1 VLTIANVEQAAAW
14 DGGEGDHWTEQSDR
28 YDVAGSRHLALLLDK
43 KLISAGDEVL
53 DLGCG
58 TGRSTIEVAR
68 QAAPGSAVGVDLSAR
83 MLQRARELASGAGVA
98 NVEFEQADAQVHPF
112 QPDAFDKVVSKF
124 GAMFFGDPVAAFT
137 NVARATRSGGRL
149 AILTWRELARNEWL
163 TALRGALALGRALPE
178 PPPGA
183 PGPFA
188 FADPDHVRPILEKA
202 GFADVH
208 FEPLDEPLELGR
220 DAEDAF
226 TFVRSM
232 GIVKGLTEDLDPAA
246 RTAALSQLRTT
257 LASHETDQGVLFGTS
272 TWLITAR
279 RP

>member
-1 VLTIANVEQAAAW
+1 
-14 DGGEGDHWTEQSDR
+14 
-28 YDVAGSRHLALLLDK
+28 
-43 KLISAGDEVL
+43 
-53 DLGCG
+53 
-58 TGRSTIEVAR
+58 
-68 QAAPGSAVGVDLSAR
+68 
-83 MLQRARELASGAGVA
+83 
-98 NVEFEQADAQVHPF
+98 VHPF
-112 QPDAFDKVVSKF
+112 KPDAFDKVVSMF

-137 NVARATRSGGRL
+137 NFARATRSGGRL
-149 AILTWRELARNEWL
+149 AVLTWRELARNEWL